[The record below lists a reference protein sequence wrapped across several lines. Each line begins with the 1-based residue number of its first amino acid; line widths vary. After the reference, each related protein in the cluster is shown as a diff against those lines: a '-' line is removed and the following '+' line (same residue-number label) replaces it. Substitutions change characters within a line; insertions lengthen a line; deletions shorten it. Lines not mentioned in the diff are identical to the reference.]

1 MSLFKLYNVRTRTT
15 NPLHCL
21 YLRIRVNVHTYV
33 CMFPIC
39 GYTAGHGSV
48 TPSLGAAPWTAS
60 SVCRCGSLGFGVLC
74 WDCSSACSLRG
85 AAACGLDCDSKLAL
99 AKHSGSGKTHYHK
112 ELLMPGKS
120 TSCTL
125 KSQSAQYCIKPL
137 SKHVLLNTLNGVGE
151 LRITSPPTSP
161 PGRERLVFPCNRE
174 SKDIKRGFIKAQ
186 TRLPPGPCSHIQ
198 LQTSTHTHTHTH
210 PYTQTE
216 AQTNKSH
223 LPNHAYYKVP
233 YRIKVVKRGYGP

>member
-74 WDCSSACSLRG
+74 WDCSSAGSLRG
-85 AAACGLDCDSKLAL
+85 AAAWGLDCDSKLAL
-99 AKHSGSGKTHYHK
+99 AKTQRIG
-112 ELLMPGKS
+112 E
-120 TSCTL
+120 
-125 KSQSAQYCIKPL
+125 
-137 SKHVLLNTLNGVGE
+137 NTLPQGVADARKIHKLHLE
-151 LRITSPPTSP
+151 IA
-161 PGRERLVFPCNRE
+161 ERAVLH
-174 SKDIKRGFIKAQ
+174 Q
-186 TRLPPGPCSHIQ
+186 TTVETRA
-198 LQTSTHTHTHTH
+198 TKH
-210 PYTQTE
+210 PQW
-216 AQTNKSH
+216 S
-223 LPNHAYYKVP
+223 
-233 YRIKVVKRGYGP
+233 RRS